1 MWRYMATVD
10 VLEHLSTVELLRL
23 TEPYQLLRLGNLTHI
38 GDRGFFDGH
47 SFRLG
52 RSLLKAMCWEWDAS
66 PESLLTGSA
75 RSRLS
80 E

>member
-38 GDRGFFDGH
+38 GDRGLFDGH
-47 SFRLG
+47 SFAFGAIVAHGDVLGVGCESRKSLNRLC
-52 RSLLKAMCWEWDAS
+52 SLS
-66 PESLLTGSA
+66 VI
-75 RSRLS
+75 
-80 E
+80 